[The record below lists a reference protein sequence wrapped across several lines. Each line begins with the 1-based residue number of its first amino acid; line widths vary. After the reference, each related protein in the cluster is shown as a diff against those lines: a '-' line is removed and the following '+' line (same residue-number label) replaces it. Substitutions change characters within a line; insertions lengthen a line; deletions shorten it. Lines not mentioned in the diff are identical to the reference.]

1 MFVDYDVIYETCFR
15 GYLFYY
21 VLRYCRDLDDVY
33 ICVIFF
39 RILIECITQ
48 VIGTKFCV
56 INLLSMV
63 WMIKHIPLIVNII
76 VWFKVYISMYFN
88 LWLRWYYWK
97 IDQKSIGTIYV
108 VISRSWYMIVYSLI
122 MSMCL

>member
-63 WMIKHIPLIVNII
+63 
-76 VWFKVYISMYFN
+76 
-88 LWLRWYYWK
+88 
-97 IDQKSIGTIYV
+97 
-108 VISRSWYMIVYSLI
+108 
-122 MSMCL
+122 